1 MSSKN
6 PFPTLYSRAGS
17 FNPAMYASSVG
28 GSTVRESS
36 IGGKRRTRTGNRKLS
51 RYNRRSR
58 KRNHSRTRRFR
69 KF

>member
-1 MSSKN
+1 MSPQN

-17 FNPAMYASSVG
+17 FNPAMY
-28 GSTVRESS
+28 ESS
-36 IGGKRRTRTGNRKLS
+36 AGGPSCGSKGGKGKRNGTRKLS

-58 KRNHSRTRRFR
+58 KINHSRTRRFR